1 LEKKLTNIAASF
13 QFKKQNMNSQKI
25 QKNYCIGIVPSDYSY
40 NRIIELIT
48 NIQKNNKLEINN
60 SFIPFVILIE
70 PFVWDEKKEYLMVSY
85 LKKYAENSFS
95 FDLEF
100 NGFEMLKDGIS
111 LKISEK
117 EQICKFQKSLEYYIE
132 IHSKLSLG
140 KGFDSIYEPKLF
152 LNIAP
157 ETTRKMNKI
166 WNFLK
171 ENSFNIHFTA
181 NKICLLNL
189 KSNKWSIVKEFEL
202 E

>member
-1 LEKKLTNIAASF
+1 
-13 QFKKQNMNSQKI
+13 MNSQKI
-25 QKNYCIGIVPSDYSY
+25 QKNYCIGIVPCDYSY
-40 NRIIELIT
+40 NKIIELIT
-48 NIQKNNKLEINN
+48 NIQKANKLEIDN
-60 SFIPFVILIE
+60 SYIPIVKLIE
-70 PFVWDEKKEYLMVSY
+70 PFDWDEKNEYLMVSY
-85 LKKYAENSFS
+85 LKKYAESSYS

-100 NGFEMLKDGIS
+100 NGFEMQKDGIS

-117 EQICKFQKSLEYYIE
+117 EQISKFQKSLEYYIE

-152 LNIAP
+152 LDIAP
-157 ETTRKMNKI
+157 ETTRKKNKI
-166 WNFLK
+166 WNDLTID
-171 ENSFNIHFTA
+171 SFNIHFTA